1 MKSEQADREQFMKI
15 QKADPVSVEYFKT
28 IVPKDSRVTTR
39 PMFGNLSAFVSGNMF
54 MGVYG
59 KDLFVRLSEPQQEEL
74 MKHKGAGLFE
84 VMPGRVMSG
93 YIILPRSWREDEM
106 HNVKKWVSLSLEF
119 AAKLPSKKKKPA
131 AKKKS

>member
-1 MKSEQADREQFMKI
+1 MKI
-15 QKADPVSVEYFKT
+15 QKADPVAVEYFKT
-28 IVPKDSRVTTR
+28 IVPEDSRVTTR
-39 PMFGNLSAFVSGNMF
+39 PMFGNLSAFVNGNMF
-54 MGVYG
+54 MGIYG

-74 MKHKGAGLFE
+74 LKQKGAGPFE

-93 YIILPRSWREDEM
+93 YIILPRSWREDET

-131 AKKKS
+131 AKKKG